1 MSVFRRHPAAS
12 IASLTAVICLVVAGA
27 LVWAHPWS
35 ASASDGTRFTI
46 GDDETKLYADICRT
60 ESCSVSGDAKSQDA
74 ASQVDAVRSR
84 IRDDKA
90 LLLIAKERGYGDA
103 TTYEAFLSAM
113 RNMNT
118 EKTAQAASG
127 QTVYGVTSGQSV
139 EQVSGKLSAALD
151 GITAGDL
158 SKADA
163 AIKQAVPAVAAGTT
177 MIVRKRATR

>member
-1 MSVFRRHPAAS
+1 MFRRQPAAS

-35 ASASDGTRFTI
+35 AS
-46 GDDETKLYADICRT
+46 
-60 ESCSVSGDAKSQDA
+60 
-74 ASQVDAVRSR
+74 
-84 IRDDKA
+84 
-90 LLLIAKERGYGDA
+90 
-103 TTYEAFLSAM
+103 
-113 RNMNT
+113 
-118 EKTAQAASG
+118 G
-127 QTVYGVTSGQSV
+127 QTVYGVTSGQSAG
-139 EQVSGKLSAALD
+139 QVSGKLSAALD

>member
-1 MSVFRRHPAAS
+1 MSVFCRHPAAS
-12 IASLTAVICLVVAGA
+12 IASLIAVIYLVVAGA

-35 ASASDGTRFTI
+35 AR
-46 GDDETKLYADICRT
+46 
-60 ESCSVSGDAKSQDA
+60 
-74 ASQVDAVRSR
+74 
-84 IRDDKA
+84 
-90 LLLIAKERGYGDA
+90 
-103 TTYEAFLSAM
+103 
-113 RNMNT
+113 
-118 EKTAQAASG
+118 G
-127 QTVYGVTSGQSV
+127 QTMYGVTSGQSA

>member
-35 ASASDGTRFTI
+35 
-46 GDDETKLYADICRT
+46 
-60 ESCSVSGDAKSQDA
+60 
-74 ASQVDAVRSR
+74 
-84 IRDDKA
+84 
-90 LLLIAKERGYGDA
+90 
-103 TTYEAFLSAM
+103 
-113 RNMNT
+113 
-118 EKTAQAASG
+118 ASG

>member
-1 MSVFRRHPAAS
+1 MSVFCRHPAAS
-12 IASLTAVICLVVAGA
+12 IASLIAVIYLVVAGA

-35 ASASDGTRFTI
+35 AS
-46 GDDETKLYADICRT
+46 
-60 ESCSVSGDAKSQDA
+60 
-74 ASQVDAVRSR
+74 
-84 IRDDKA
+84 
-90 LLLIAKERGYGDA
+90 
-103 TTYEAFLSAM
+103 
-113 RNMNT
+113 
-118 EKTAQAASG
+118 G
-127 QTVYGVTSGQSV
+127 QTMYGVTSGQSA

>member
-1 MSVFRRHPAAS
+1 MSVFCRHPAAS
-12 IASLTAVICLVVAGA
+12 IASLIAVICLVVAVA
-27 LVWAHPWS
+27 LVWAHLWS
-35 ASASDGTRFTI
+35 
-46 GDDETKLYADICRT
+46 
-60 ESCSVSGDAKSQDA
+60 
-74 ASQVDAVRSR
+74 
-84 IRDDKA
+84 
-90 LLLIAKERGYGDA
+90 
-103 TTYEAFLSAM
+103 
-113 RNMNT
+113 
-118 EKTAQAASG
+118 ASG

>member
-1 MSVFRRHPAAS
+1 MFRRHPAAS
-12 IASLTAVICLVVAGA
+12 IASLIAVIYLVVAVA

-35 ASASDGTRFTI
+35 
-46 GDDETKLYADICRT
+46 
-60 ESCSVSGDAKSQDA
+60 
-74 ASQVDAVRSR
+74 
-84 IRDDKA
+84 
-90 LLLIAKERGYGDA
+90 
-103 TTYEAFLSAM
+103 
-113 RNMNT
+113 
-118 EKTAQAASG
+118 ASG

-163 AIKQAVPAVAAGTT
+163 AIKQAVPVVAAGTT